1 MSDSG
6 LRVKDFFIASSLA
19 VYWATWPHYGP
30 VFSSMIEPPTSTL
43 MRISCLSRHRG
54 MGAVA
59 NSALEEVYGILR
71 DSYADVLTGDDQR
84 RNDSKYDRKNYEYA
98 DYEGRDAADDDDVD
112 DLEGD
117 VWRILN
123 PRSVPTITTKVKD

>member
-1 MSDSG
+1 
-6 LRVKDFFIASSLA
+6 
-19 VYWATWPHYGP
+19 
-30 VFSSMIEPPTSTL
+30 
-43 MRISCLSRHRG
+43 